1 MKKSATF
8 IASATIAVF
17 LTGCI
22 IVIHDISPGFK
33 QLLVSLTGHHWTSV
47 SLIIIVLFALFSGL
61 FSSSESMRKFLR
73 VYNIGLWTTAMLIV
87 TLLMIVGILVE
98 LTFRF
103 LAD

>member
-1 MKKSATF
+1 MKGATF

-22 IVIHDISPGFK
+22 IIAHDLLPGFR

-47 SLIIIVLFALFSGL
+47 SVIMIVLFTLFSGL
-61 FSSSESMRKFLR
+61 LSSSKSMRKSLQ
-73 VYNIGLWTTAMLIV
+73 VYNVRLWSTALLVV
-87 TLLMIVGILVE
+87 TLFMMLGIFAE
-98 LTFRF
+98 LTVRF